1 MAMAET
7 LTQPPRQ
14 ERLRVCW
21 VAGADTFASM
31 GQALRPLAVGLMSEM
46 VELIVAAPVEADL
59 REVPIPPVEV
69 VHYPPSGWFRSAKA
83 DVAELAKEL
92 TRRHVDILHSLDVR
106 QATLTMQLADL
117 CSLPHVVSCDT
128 FDGAEHLRRHDRFP
142 DVVVAASDIIA
153 ADLRERLHLPGD
165 RICLVRP
172 GVHQDGRVS
181 CFGDPSKIASIVI
194 DGRSGSLSALEAAV
208 RAFAE
213 ARRREIDC
221 VCFLIG
227 AGRVERRL
235 RRLGESLQV
244 RQELTYVDSP
254 VISQMPGILS
264 GADIYVTPR
273 PTGKVDVWALMAMA
287 SGTVVLAADAPEDF
301 FIDGRTVELFA
312 KGDVVDLT
320 EKLMGLLTDRDR
332 ARRLAA
338 QAVKHVQV
346 NHSPADMV
354 AAVVGAYRKLPSP
367 VGA

>member
-1 MAMAET
+1 MSDA
-7 LTQPPRQ
+7 LTQPPC
-14 ERLRVCW
+14 EDRLRVCW

-31 GQALRPLAVGLMSEM
+31 GRTLRPLAIGLMGEM
-46 VELIVAAPVEADL
+46 VDLIVAAPVGADL
-59 REVPIPPVEV
+59 REVPTPPVEV
-69 VHYPPSGWFRSAKA
+69 VHYPPPGWFRPAKA
-83 DVAELAKEL
+83 AAAELAEEL
-92 TRRHVDILHSLDVR
+92 TKRHVDILHALEVHQVR
-106 QATLTMQLADL
+106 LTTQLADL
-117 CSLPHVVSCDT
+117 CSLPHVVSCHA
-128 FDGAEHLRRHDRFP
+128 FDGAAHLRRHDRFP

-153 ADLRERLHLPGD
+153 VDLREQLDLPGD
-165 RICLVRP
+165 RICLIRP

-221 VCFLIG
+221 ACFLVG
-227 AGRVERRL
+227 AGRLERRL
-235 RRLGESLQV
+235 RKLGESLQV

-254 VISQMPGILS
+254 AISQMPGILS
-264 GADIYVTPR
+264 GADIYVAPR
-273 PTGKVDVWALMAMA
+273 ATGEVDLWALMAMA

-301 FIDGRTVELFA
+301 FIDGQTVELFA
-312 KGDVVDLT
+312 KGDMVDLT
-320 EKLMGLLTDRDR
+320 EKLTGLLTDRDR
-332 ARRLAA
+332 ARRLAG
-338 QAVKHVQV
+338 QAVEYVQA